1 MICGGL
7 LGLLLPYEPRGRSSI
22 WFGWWVVHP
31 EMGCG
36 VLCSFKIETRSWGW
50 MCIWFFF
57 SVQCTSDWNYNQWV
71 VEAEPDI
78 LDYNGTTGSVTAS
91 RRRYSILPWILSVGP
106 PVTSIFLGLWKGSY
120 PIRYSSSQIYFS
132 VSRFSVPYLDCIL
145 TSLSTG
151 VLILVANFSN
161 IEHSECR
168 PLFLLIFFP

>member
-91 RRRYSILPWILSVGP
+91 LRRYSNLPWILSVGP
-106 PVTSIFLGLWKGSY
+106 PVTSIFLAYEKAVIPFGIQVLRSTFRYQGFRFHTWIVFWPAY
-120 PIRYSSSQIYFS
+120 PPESWFW
-132 VSRFSVPYLDCIL
+132 
-145 TSLSTG
+145 
-151 VLILVANFSN
+151 
-161 IEHSECR
+161 
-168 PLFLLIFFP
+168 